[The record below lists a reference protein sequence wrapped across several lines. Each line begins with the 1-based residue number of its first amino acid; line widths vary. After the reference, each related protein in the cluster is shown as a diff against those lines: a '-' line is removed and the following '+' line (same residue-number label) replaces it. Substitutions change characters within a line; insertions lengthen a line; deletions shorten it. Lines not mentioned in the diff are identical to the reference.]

1 VLSVIAPAK
10 VNLLLAVGALR
21 PDGYH
26 DVTTVLHALELH
38 DTVWIEPAEAL
49 DVVCDVDLGVP
60 SAENLAHRAAVAMER
75 AFGRAAAFRI
85 SVEKRIPAG
94 AGLGGGSS
102 DAAAVVAGIA
112 HSWGMSPRD
121 ERCVAVA
128 AEIGADVPFF
138 LVPGGCA
145 LMTGRGD
152 VLEREVPGIEGV
164 PVVVVKP
171 DEPVSTA
178 GAYREF
184 DEQSVAQGDAARLLA
199 ALVAGDADAVAASI
213 SNNMESASFRVTPVV
228 ADVLGRVKAQPG
240 IRAAM
245 VAGSGSA
252 VFGLCDDGAAA
263 SRVSEAARRL
273 GWWSV
278 PTALRTQG
286 VSITDAEDA

>member
-1 VLSVIAPAK
+1 MLSVIAPAK

-112 HSWGMSPRD
+112 HAWGMSPRD

>member
-1 VLSVIAPAK
+1 MLSVIAPAK

-60 SAENLAHRAAVAMER
+60 TAENLAHRAALAMER
-75 AFGRAAAFRI
+75 AFGRTAEFRI

-102 DAAAVVAGIA
+102 DAAAVIAGIA
-112 HSWGMSPRD
+112 HSWGMSSRD
-121 ERCVAVA
+121 GRCAAVA

-152 VLEREVPGIEGV
+152 ALEREVPGVDGV

-171 DEPVSTA
+171 DAPVPTA

-184 DEQSVAQGDAARLLA
+184 DTHPIAQGDAAGMLA
-199 ALVAGDADAVAASI
+199 ALESGEADAVAAAL
-213 SNNMESASFRVTPVV
+213 SNNMESAAFRVTPVV
-228 ADVLGRVKAQPG
+228 ADVLDWVKARSG
-240 IRAAM
+240 IRSAM

-263 SRVSEAARRL
+263 SRVSGAAQRL

-278 PTALRTQG
+278 STTLRAQG
-286 VSITDAEDA
+286 VSITEAEDA